1 MSKEDP
7 MIKVWNWICNLVA
20 TIMGIDSDWRQEA
33 VDAGIIDL
41 SGQGK
46 NEYGK

>member
-1 MSKEDP
+1 MK
-7 MIKVWNWICNLVA
+7 KVWNWICNLIA
-20 TIMGIDSDWRQEA
+20 TILCIDSDWRQEA